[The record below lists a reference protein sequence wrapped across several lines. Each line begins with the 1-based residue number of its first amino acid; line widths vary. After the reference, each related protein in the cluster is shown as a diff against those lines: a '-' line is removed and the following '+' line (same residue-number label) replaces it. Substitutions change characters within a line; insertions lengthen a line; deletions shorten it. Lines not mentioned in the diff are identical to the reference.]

1 MGSQNDLE
9 GERVLFHK
17 VLAVVT
23 AKDVKS
29 QEGMMIRG

>member
-1 MGSQNDLE
+1 MGPSSDLV